1 MVIAP
6 QEEHR
11 EEKDRDSH
19 LLAGC
24 GGPAVDDDERRKGYQ
39 RDARDHEQVRSE
51 RHEHHTRNAQSHE
64 IVDALIDVL
73 GELLAGHE
81 GDRSEEHTSELQSL
95 MRKSYAVFTLKKRK
109 TSIEKSKKNTSM
121 KD

>member
-73 GELLAGHE
+73 GELLRA
-81 GDRSEEHTSELQSL
+81 EEHTSELQSL
-95 MRKSYAVFTLKKRK
+95 MRKSYAVFCLKKKK
-109 TSIEKSKKNTSM
+109 T
-121 KD
+121 